1 MSKEK
6 AERRKAA
13 GKGMDPAGMSMQM
26 SPIPGAPVGPGNM
39 NGNPMNV
46 NDFGSQQAS
55 MDPEGFQDNI
65 YRDGKYQYAQ
75 SGANVLNPAFVPRSQ
90 IQQNTPV
97 TPIGNNSNMPFG
109 LQQQPDANSADAME
123 GMRTG
128 GSAMTRGLHANPFM
142 GVDGLP
148 ALMPGAIA
156 GSMAGT
162 SGPPLMPP
170 MTSMNPMTPGADKK
184 VIKKKGKK

>member
-13 GKGMDPAGMSMQM
+13 GKGMDPAAVSYQM
-26 SPIPGAPVGPGNM
+26 SPIPGAPAGPGNM
-39 NGNPMNV
+39 NGNPQFSQEFGERPQMN
-46 NDFGSQQAS
+46 
-55 MDPEGFQDNI
+55 PEGGENI
-65 YRDGKYQYAQ
+65 YRDN
-75 SGANVLNPAFVPRSQ
+75 SEPLNYPQMGSSVVMPTNIPRSQ

-97 TPIGNNSNMPFG
+97 TPIGNNSGMPFG
-109 LQQQPDANSADAME
+109 LQQQPDLASADAME

-128 GSAMTRGLHANPFM
+128 GSAMSRGLHANPFL
-142 GVDGLP
+142 GLDGLP

-156 GSMAGT
+156 GSMPGT

>member
-13 GKGMDPAGMSMQM
+13 GKAMDPSAMSMQM

-55 MDPEGFQDNI
+55 MDPQGFQDNI
-65 YRDGKYQYAQ
+65 YRDGKYQYPQ
-75 SGANVLNPAFVPRSQ
+75 SGANVLNPAFVQRSQ
-90 IQQNTPV
+90 VQQNTPV
-97 TPIGNNSNMPFG
+97 TTVGNNSGVPFG
-109 LQQQPDANSADAME
+109 LQQQPDITSADQME
-123 GMRTG
+123 GMRQG
-128 GSAMTRGLHANPFM
+128 GSAMSRGLHANPFM
-142 GVDGLP
+142 GLDGLP
-148 ALMPGAIA
+148 ALMPGALA
-156 GSMAGT
+156 GSMPGT
-162 SGPPLMPP
+162 SGPPLLPP
-170 MTSMNPMTPGADKK
+170 MTSMNPMTPGSDKK

>member
-13 GKGMDPAGMSMQM
+13 GKGMDPAAMSMQM
-26 SPIPGAPVGPGNM
+26 SPIPGAPPGPGNM

-46 NDFGSQQAS
+46 TDFGTQQAS
-55 MDPEGFQDNI
+55 MDPSGFQENI
-65 YRDGKYQYAQ
+65 YRDGKFQYPQ
-75 SGANVLNPAFVPRSQ
+75 SGANVLNPANVPRSQ

-97 TPIGNNSNMPFG
+97 TPIGNNSGMPFG
-109 LQQQPDANSADAME
+109 MQQQPDINSADAME

-142 GVDGLP
+142 GMDGLP

-156 GSMAGT
+156 GSMPGT

>member
-13 GKGMDPAGMSMQM
+13 GKGMDPAAMSMQM
-26 SPIPGAPVGPGNM
+26 SPIPGAPPGPGNM

-46 NDFGSQQAS
+46 TDFGSQQAS

-65 YRDGKYQYAQ
+65 YRDGKYKYAQ
-75 SGANVLNPAFVPRSQ
+75 SGANVLNPANIARSQ
-90 IQQNTPV
+90 VQQNTPV
-97 TPIGNNSNMPFG
+97 TPIGNNSGMPFG
-109 LQQQPDANSADAME
+109 LQQQPDLASADAME

-128 GSAMTRGLHANPFM
+128 GSAMSRGLHANPFM
-142 GVDGLP
+142 GLDGLP
-148 ALMPGAIA
+148 ALMPGSIA
-156 GSMAGT
+156 GSMPGT

>member
-1 MSKEK
+1 MSKQK

-13 GKGMDPAGMSMQM
+13 GPGMDPAAMSMQM

-65 YRDGKYQYAQ
+65 YRDGKYQYMQ
-75 SGANVLNPAFVPRSQ
+75 SGANVLNPAFVQRSQ
-90 IQQNTPV
+90 VQQNTPM
-97 TPIGNNSNMPFG
+97 TPVGNNSGIPFG

-128 GSAMTRGLHANPFM
+128 GPAMTRGLHANPFM

-148 ALMPGAIA
+148 ALMPGALA
-156 GSMAGT
+156 GSMPGT